1 MCNYTPFET
10 HENLIEQTG
19 SPEIERILKEYVIEQ
34 ELPKHRKKQQIRV
47 EIGRKLD
54 EKGMPGDLTHKIL
67 TEHFGGKTRRKKGS
81 KKKGVTK
88 SQKSKKERRSI
99 KKV

>member
-1 MCNYTPFET
+1 M
-10 HENLIEQTG
+10 IDQTG

-67 TEHFGGKTRRKKGS
+67 TDHFGGKTRRKKRS